1 MSNAIDLPDFEVTVA
16 PSHRSGF
23 VNWDRFLM
31 IGRNQS
37 GASVVDGVPWSF
49 TYNGCPVTHEHYEL
63 YLITQGGRTL
73 RFGFGDLLVTM
84 PDGTLVVLPQGQV
97 PEDGGWFLPKRA
109 VTDGVQ
115 DKLNELIHRAKWGGD
130 CDVKLRAHGEDVTF
144 EADWVKYLV
153 PVAEAPV
160 AERAAALEH
169 LRTLVD
175 NIDHDFQLTYGAYLT
190 DLSEDAR
197 TKLSKLDTDALKARL
212 FLNGQSEEGSQAWVA
227 RLGMAASKFH
237 EPSVINRVSNTEQDE
252 IIKRLMT
259 NLGQPDSHSLY
270 QAFKQFANEICH
282 GHESLLS
289 IVQRAAQQQ
298 NTSVPD
304 VMAPVDH
311 DLKGNPIHSDLAK
324 SIAARP
330 VPIPGINTQEPLT
343 PHQLQQKEA
352 GKFQ

>member
-1 MSNAIDLPDFEVTVA
+1 MSNVVDLPDFDVTVA
-16 PSHRSGF
+16 PSYRSGF

-37 GASVVDGVPWSF
+37 GASVVDGMPWSF
-49 TYNGCPVTHEHYEL
+49 TYNGCPVTHENNEL
-63 YLITQGGRTL
+63 YLISQGGKTL
-73 RFGFGDLLVTM
+73 RFTPEDLLVALPT
-84 PDGTLVVLPQGQV
+84 GELYVLVGHRV
-97 PEDGGWFLPKRA
+97 PEEGGWFLPKSA
-109 VTDGVQ
+109 VTDGVMS
-115 DKLNELIHRAKWGGD
+115 KLNTLIEDSKW
-130 CDVKLRAHGEDVTF
+130 CSIVDVLMHYSSARQVRF
-144 EADWVKYLV
+144 EADWIKYMV
-153 PVAEAPV
+153 PVPTAPGGSV
-160 AERAAALEH
+160 PE
-169 LRTLVD
+169 
-175 NIDHDFQLTYGAYLT
+175 
-190 DLSEDAR
+190 
-197 TKLSKLDTDALKARL
+197 
-212 FLNGQSEEGSQAWVA
+212 SQAWVA
-227 RLGMAASKFH
+227 RLGMVASKFH